1 MQREVSTE
9 EGQKLAE
16 MYGIPFFESSAK
28 ENIGIDQFM
37 RKIIE
42 DVVMNL
48 NNVKKGVELQEEKT
62 KNEENGGCS
71 CWIF

>member
-16 MYGIPFFESSAK
+16 MYGIPFFEASAK
-28 ENIGIDQFM
+28 ENIGIEDFM
-37 RKIIE
+37 KKLLE

-48 NNVKKGVELQEEKT
+48 NNMKKGIELQEENL
-62 KNEENGGCS
+62 KNNEKNGCGC
-71 CWIF
+71 

>member
-16 MYGIPFFESSAK
+16 MYGIPFFEASAK
-28 ENIGIDQFM
+28 ENIGIEEFM
-37 RKIIE
+37 KKLLE

-48 NNVKKGVELQEEKT
+48 NNIKKGVELQEEKT

>member
-1 MQREVSTE
+1 
-9 EGQKLAE
+9 
-16 MYGIPFFESSAK
+16 
-28 ENIGIDQFM
+28 M

-48 NNVKKGVELQEEKT
+48 NNIKKGVELQEEKT

-71 CWIF
+71 C